1 MYLSNSLKRM
11 QTSMNYNQ
19 FTTFYALLCKDIT
32 IFNKRWLYRSID
44 CFIWITSV
52 ILVAQY
58 LMPLFGIKDPQYG
71 TFTLLGNLAVWGF
84 FEIHTSIALFL
95 GDIEGDKSISYYLSL
110 PIPAWLVFVEYAFAS
125 AYRSI
130 LSSLIILPIGKLIIG
145 DHFIIS
151 NIHWFQFI
159 IAFIMINIFYG
170 FFTIFIVSFM
180 PDLASLSMVKSR
192 ILFPLWFLGGFQFT
206 WHMLYNVAPTVA
218 YINLCNPLIYVMEGI
233 RSTTLPKEMYLPFWN
248 CMGMLILFSIL
259 FGYIGI
265 KKLTKRLDCL

>member
-1 MYLSNSLKRM
+1 MLNK
-11 QTSMNYNQ
+11 NQ
-19 FTTFYALLCKDIT
+19 YTTFFALLCKDVT

-58 LMPLFGIKDPQYG
+58 LMPLFGITDPQFG

-110 PIPAWLVFVEYAFAS
+110 PLSASLVFVEYAFAS

-130 LSSLIILPIGKLIIG
+130 LSSIIILPIGKIIIG
-145 DHFIIS
+145 DSFVMS
-151 NIHWFQFI
+151 NIHWFELI
-159 IAFIMINIFYG
+159 IGYIMINIFYG

-206 WHMLYNVAPTVA
+206 WHMLYKVAPNIA
-218 YINLCNPLIYVMEGI
+218 YLNLCNPLIYVMEGL
-233 RSTTLPKEMYLPFWN
+233 RSTTLPKEQFLPFWN
-248 CMGMLILFSIL
+248 CMAMLLVFSIL
-259 FGYIGI
+259 FGYIGT
-265 KKLTKRLDCL
+265 KKLKERLDSL

>member
-1 MYLSNSLKRM
+1 MLN
-11 QTSMNYNQ
+11 NYIS
-19 FTTFYALLCKDIT
+19 TFLALLSKDIS

-44 CFIWITSV
+44 CFIWISSV

-58 LMPLFGIKDPQYG
+58 LMPLFGISDHQFG
-71 TFTLLGNLAVWGF
+71 TFTLLGNFAVWGF
-84 FEIHTSIALFL
+84 FEIHSSIALFL
-95 GDIEGDKSISYYLSL
+95 GDIEGDKAISYYLSL
-110 PIPAWLVFVEYAFAS
+110 PIPASLVFVEYACAS

-130 LSSLIILPIGKLIIG
+130 LSSIIILPIGKLIIG
-145 DHFIIS
+145 EGLVLADINWI
-151 NIHWFQFI
+151 QLI
-159 IAFIMINIFYG
+159 IAYIIINIFYG

-206 WHMLYNVAPTVA
+206 WKMLYSVAPTFA

-233 RSTTLPKEMYLPFWN
+233 RSTTLPKNLYLPFWN
-248 CMGMLILFSIL
+248 CMGMLILFSII

-265 KKLTKRLDCL
+265 QNLKKRLDCL